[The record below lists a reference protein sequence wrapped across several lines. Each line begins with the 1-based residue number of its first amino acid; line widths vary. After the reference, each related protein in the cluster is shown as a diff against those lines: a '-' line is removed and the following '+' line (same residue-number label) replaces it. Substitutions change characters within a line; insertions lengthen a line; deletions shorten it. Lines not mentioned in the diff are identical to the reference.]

1 MKKILVSVVL
11 CLLLLFGMTVVVGA
25 AEYVYYENDFS
36 NLETLAD
43 FTQYCGEW
51 SIVDG
56 QLMLTGLGE
65 LDMTDHAFLIYTK
78 DEGANNLTDY
88 IVEYDMLN
96 IQSQAGLLFRCDLT
110 QANSRTENCFY
121 GYMTFVSFAG
131 TSPAI
136 GRANGLGD
144 WGGNMYVGEK
154 LFTPGYNLHCKVTV
168 EGTTI
173 TYVVTDPNTGGEY
186 LNYSMEN
193 NEWAY
198 GSFGFRAVVM
208 NGSLMNLGL
217 LGFDNLKVTA
227 IGEVGDWLAAGKALK
242 DYVPRVASAQVIPDV
257 TPAVEV
263 TVPEVVK
270 VEASKLDTT
279 KTEYV
284 FYENDFS
291 DPNTIADFTQYRG
304 KWSIKDGRLY
314 YSETTSGFKETTN
327 FSFIL
332 YSGNHDANLLR
343 NYTLDVDV
351 YNTQTSTGVLTH
363 ADLAQATSDNDAAF
377 YGFTGFISNNATLG
391 ATGYG
396 TWEGKYGTNYSISEA
411 LLTPGSNY
419 HLRMVH
425 ADGTFTFTITPI
437 GSDEVI
443 WSDTQ
448 IDGDWPTGTFGFR
461 LRVALDEK
469 VSVGNTSFDNLKVT
483 VHGDEAVLLN
493 AGYHPNAE
501 VVGELA
507 APSVTLKMT
516 LGKTDYTLNG
526 ATKTMDVA
534 PIIRNDRT
542 MLPVRY
548 VAEALGAEIAWDG
561 ATSTATITK

>member
-1 MKKILVSVVL
+1 MKKIFASVVL
-11 CLLLLFGMTVVVGA
+11 CLLLLFGMTVAVGA
-25 AEYVYYENDFS
+25 AEYVY
-36 NLETLAD
+36 
-43 FTQYCGEW
+43 
-51 SIVDG
+51 
-56 QLMLTGLGE
+56 
-65 LDMTDHAFLIYTK
+65 
-78 DEGANNLTDY
+78 
-88 IVEYDMLN
+88 
-96 IQSQAGLLFRCDLT
+96 
-110 QANSRTENCFY
+110 
-121 GYMTFVSFAG
+121 
-131 TSPAI
+131 
-136 GRANGLGD
+136 
-144 WGGNMYVGEK
+144 
-154 LFTPGYNLHCKVTV
+154 
-168 EGTTI
+168 
-173 TYVVTDPNTGGEY
+173 
-186 LNYSMEN
+186 
-193 NEWAY
+193 
-198 GSFGFRAVVM
+198 
-208 NGSLMNLGL
+208 
-217 LGFDNLKVTA
+217 
-227 IGEVGDWLAAGKALK
+227 
-242 DYVPRVASAQVIPDV
+242 
-257 TPAVEV
+257 
-263 TVPEVVK
+263 
-270 VEASKLDTT
+270 
-279 KTEYV
+279 
-284 FYENDFS
+284 YENDFS

-351 YNTQTSTGVLTH
+351 YNTQTATGVLTH

-377 YGFTGFISNNATLG
+377 YGFTGCISNNATLG
-391 ATGYG
+391 ATGYAS
-396 TWEGKYGTNYSISEA
+396 WEGKYGTNYSVSEA

-448 IDGDWPTGTFGFR
+448 LDGDWPTGTFGFR
-461 LRVALDEK
+461 MRVALDEK
-469 VSVGNTSFDNLKVT
+469 VSVGNTSFDNLKIT
-483 VHGDEAVLLN
+483 VHGKQAVLLN

-526 ATKTMDVA
+526 ETKTMDVA

-561 ATSTATITK
+561 ATSTATLKTADTEIKITVGAKDALVNGKSVALDSPAFIENDRTYMPVRFVAETLGGTVAWDGATSTATITK